1 MINYKQSGQKI
12 RIQRHTLGLTQEA
25 IAEKINITPSFY
37 SQIESGTRKAGINTF
52 VAISQEL
59 ALSLDYILGNEVKSI
74 DKNTF
79 DDIALKIFHHLRTCS
94 KGEKTFILNIII
106 SLEKLIKQ

>member
-12 RIQRHTLGLTQEA
+12 RIQRQTLGLTQEA
-25 IAEKINITPSFY
+25 IAEKINITPSCY

-79 DDIALKIFHHLRTCS
+79 DDIELKIFHHLRNYS
-94 KGEKTFILNIII
+94 KEEKTFILNIII
-106 SLEKLIKQ
+106 SLEKLIEQ

>member
-52 VAISQEL
+52 VAIS
-59 ALSLDYILGNEVKSI
+59 
-74 DKNTF
+74 
-79 DDIALKIFHHLRTCS
+79 
-94 KGEKTFILNIII
+94 
-106 SLEKLIKQ
+106 

>member
-37 SQIESGTRKAGINTF
+37 SQIESGTRK
-52 VAISQEL
+52 SR
-59 ALSLDYILGNEVKSI
+59 
-74 DKNTF
+74 
-79 DDIALKIFHHLRTCS
+79 H
-94 KGEKTFILNIII
+94 
-106 SLEKLIKQ
+106 

>member
-12 RIQRHTLGLTQEA
+12 RIQRQTLGLTQEA
-25 IAEKINITPSFY
+25 IAETINITPSFY

-79 DDIALKIFHHLRTCS
+79 DDIELKIFHHLRNYS
-94 KGEKTFILNIII
+94 KEEKTFILNIII
-106 SLEKLIKQ
+106 SLEKLIEQ

>member
-52 VAISQEL
+52 AAISQE
-59 ALSLDYILGNEVKSI
+59 LDYILGNEVKSI

-79 DDIALKIFHHLRTCS
+79 DDIELKIFHHLRNCS
-94 KGEKTFILNIII
+94 KEEKTFILNIII